1 MNPKTYSPKPMT
13 LIDHLI
19 ELRKRLI
26 ISLVGFITASGCCYL
41 FAPEIFGFLTAPLLK
56 TLGHNGERH
65 MIYTGLTE
73 AFTTYL
79 KLSMFAGLFL
89 SFPVSANQM
98 WMFIAPGLFK
108 REKQV
113 FLPFL
118 IATPLLFVLGAAMAY
133 CVVIPMAWSFFIGF
147 ETMGSLSSMP
157 IRFEAKIDEYL
168 GTVMKIIFAF
178 GFCFQMPV
186 LLALLTR
193 VGVVDE
199 VKLKKNRKY
208 AFLGIVIVAAILT
221 PPDFLSPFL
230 LIVPLT
236 ILYEFSILLA
246 KWLSKRMHN
255 SKTS

>member
-1 MNPKTYSPKPMT
+1 MKHKSHAHKPMT
-13 LIDHLI
+13 LLDHLI

-26 ISLVGFITASGCCYL
+26 ISLLGFIAASGACYL
-41 FAPEIFGFLTAPLLK
+41 FAPEIFGFLTAPLVE
-56 TLGHNGERH
+56 TLGQKAERH

-79 KLSMFAGLFL
+79 KLSMFGGLFL
-89 SFPVSANQM
+89 SFPIIANQI

-118 IATPLLFVLGAAMAY
+118 IATPLLFLLGAALAY
-133 CVVIPMAWSFFIGF
+133 FVVIPMAWSFFLSF
-147 ETMGSLSSMP
+147 ETSGSLNAMP

-178 GFCFQMPV
+178 GFCFQLPV

-193 VGVVDE
+193 VGVISE
-199 VKLKKNRKY
+199 ETLKKNRKY